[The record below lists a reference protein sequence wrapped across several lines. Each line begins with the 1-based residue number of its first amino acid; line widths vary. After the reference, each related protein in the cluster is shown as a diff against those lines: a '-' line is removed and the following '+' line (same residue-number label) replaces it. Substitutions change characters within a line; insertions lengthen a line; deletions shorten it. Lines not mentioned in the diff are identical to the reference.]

1 MKKRAAGRQH
11 RESSGSTNKRVAE
24 KLLAQD
30 ERYLHL
36 ADLESYLDAHMRA
49 ARLYQNRSECYEEVP
64 ETWAVRIKQ
73 IMRWAKGHNQAMVTY
88 AIRLLVGRHR
98 ATLRQIGVE
107 FRR

>member
-36 ADLESYLDAHMRA
+36 ADLESYLEAHMKA
-49 ARLYQNRSECYEEVP
+49 ARLYQNRSE
-64 ETWAVRIKQ
+64 WAAKAILNVSRTGYFSSDRARSRVKLQTPPTVSAVIK
-73 IMRWAKGHNQAMVTY
+73 IRW
-88 AIRLLVGRHR
+88 GRSS
-98 ATLRQIGVE
+98 
-107 FRR
+107 